1 MKNLFL
7 LLMLTTTPP
16 SAFSV
21 EMLLLNLLSANRLNK
36 LLDVLAS
43 FNKGQKVHKDIKVKG
58 HRMKRQVDVWGS
70 WGEWSKCSR
79 SCGGG
84 VSFRQRR
91 CYSQRTEGPSSCVG
105 PTRSY
110 QSCNVQNCPEG
121 SQDFRAEQCAEFDGT
136 EFQGK
141 KYKWLPYYGAPNKCE
156 LNCIPKGE
164 NFYYRHKEA
173 VVDGTTCEPG
183 KRDICV
189 EGVCQAVGCDN
200 MLESAKKED
209 KCLQCGGDGSTC
221 YGVKGTFD
229 VASLPKGYNQIFII
243 PVGAT
248 SIQIKE
254 VKPSRNFLGEKEV
267 EKALPSFLDRAE
279 EIPVEKTNTLL
290 LPECS
295 ITECLGQISLVMF
308 SLVENW
314 IRIQHISCFLNKV
327 FDEPDSGVKS
337 VECESHI
344 LMVRR
349 TEADIGY
356 APAANTVKNVRGE
369 YYLNGHWTIDFS
381 RALQVAS
388 TVLHYDRGSEGDVAP
403 ELLHAR
409 GPTTEP
415 LIIEL
420 ISQEPN
426 TGVQYE
432 YYLPLQGQASG
443 YIWSYS
449 SWSECSSECGGGFQS
464 RLVFCTIDNEIYPD
478 YMCGNKPQPDNNRT
492 CGHQPCPQ
500 TKRTSYIYLPQAW
513 SHSGARSS
521 QMKSWKTGEWGSCSA
536 TCGGGTQTRSVYC
549 VAFDGRSPRGVVD
562 DAECMAFAQQPRRSQ
577 PCNVRQCA
585 TWSTGPWSQCSASCG
600 EGVQTRTVTCR
611 TQQGSQ
617 AQDFACLME
626 PKPSATQP
634 CLKENCIQE
643 IGWHVGDWGLC
654 SKSCDSGIRTRQ
666 VICADSDSKFYGP
679 ETCKAIQPQKPATLG
694 SCNTQPCYLPQQV
707 PSMQD
712 TMGYNVTRQ
721 SLLTRYNPNSPAPDS
736 DDGRM
741 LPGNTMIH
749 SASGNQHIP
758 STKDHSINLFAV
770 HWEPQSR
777 SPGSHRLSFS
787 QDHPAGTGSQDC
799 HQSPHGCCPDGRT
812 PASGPLG
819 RGCPFSTCHQNRYGC
834 CPDGVSAAQGPNN
847 IGCPQYYHDIQT
859 RQNHPTVTTPA
870 ASQALSQQHPSGEC
884 RSSVYGC
891 CFDNIAS
898 AKGPRGEGCLNRPNY
913 PYPVMC
919 LLPSAHGPCAN
930 WTTRWYFVGVV
941 GKCNRF
947 WYGGCHGNKN
957 SFASEEEC
965 MRVCHSSV
973 GVSQLELQP
982 SPGTEALQHQQT
994 GSSSNT
1000 GRAQDQQQLPAR
1012 ETASHIQGGRTY
1024 GASLPKQDSHSWRRD
1039 VLPET
1044 LPRTDVLESQRWD
1057 TQGSRL
1063 DSLGQLHSWETAMPG
1078 PSDRQSSSGQQV
1090 LPREGKQWREAFGA
1104 DVSVT
1109 EGFGHQESADLFPAQ
1124 ALHRTILEEAK
1135 PSLVTA
1141 AVGQN
1146 IQLVCKTGVSPLSRV
1161 EWMKNSRP
1169 IFSDRHTYQSDS
1181 SLVISHVQPEDAG
1194 TYTCLTSDGR
1204 TESRQIQLRITEY
1217 QSSALAEGERGRVL
1231 PEANQQ
1237 RRGLPR
1243 GRQLVQAAGSS
1254 ARQQLTYR
1262 LKMDKSEPTVVEANV
1277 GERVRLPCTVEASP
1291 ALTIEWQKDGQP
1303 LSSPRHRQ
1311 QSDGALVISRVSSE
1325 DIGFFSCIASKGRE
1339 RDQRQVL
1346 LRPRGELRI
1355 TGLLPSITVPE
1366 GGTAQLHCT
1375 VTGNNVNI
1383 RWSRNGV
1390 PMRGDGHHIHLS
1402 QDGSLTISNV
1412 QEADEGSYT
1421 CSAYSSSSS
1430 VSASSEVKVLRSRPS
1445 TTVSHTVDLGRECVD
1460 QPHLANCDLIL
1471 QAQLCGNEY
1480 YSSFCCASCARHRSQ
1495 GSPPHPRG

>member
-1 MKNLFL
+1 FCYVCGVFY
-7 LLMLTTTPP
+7 
-16 SAFSV
+16 SQGS
-21 EMLLLNLLSANRLNK
+21 R
-36 LLDVLAS
+36 
-43 FNKGQKVHKDIKVKG
+43 I
-58 HRMKRQVDVWGS
+58 KRQVDVWGS

-110 QSCNVQNCPEG
+110 RSCNVQNCLEG
-121 SQDFRAEQCAEFDGT
+121 SRDFRAEQCAEFDGT

-141 KYKWLPYYGAPNKCE
+141 KYKWLPYYGATNKCE

-200 MLESAKKED
+200 MLESTKKED

-229 VASLPKGYNQIFII
+229 MASLPKGYNQIFII

-254 VKPSRNFLGEKEV
+254 VKPSRNFL
-267 EKALPSFLDRAE
+267 A
-279 EIPVEKTNTLL
+279 
-290 LPECS
+290 
-295 ITECLGQISLVMF
+295 
-308 SLVENW
+308 
-314 IRIQHISCFLNKV
+314 
-327 FDEPDSGVKS
+327 
-337 VECESHI
+337 
-344 LMVRR
+344 
-349 TEADIGY
+349 
-356 APAANTVKNVRGE
+356 VKNVRGE

-415 LIIEL
+415 LVIEL

-443 YIWSYS
+443 YSWSYS

-478 YMCGNKPQPDNNRT
+478 YMCRNEPQPDNNRT

-500 TKRTSYIYLPQAW
+500 TKR
-513 SHSGARSS
+513 
-521 QMKSWKTGEWGSCSA
+521 WKTGEWGSCSA
-536 TCGGGTQTRSVYC
+536 TCGRGTQTRSVYC
-549 VAFDGRSPRGVVD
+549 VAFDGQSPQGVVD
-562 DAECMAFAQQPRRSQ
+562 DTECMAFTQQPRRSQ
-577 PCNVRQCA
+577 PCNLRQCA
-585 TWSTGPWSQCSASCG
+585 TWTTGPWSQCSASCG

-643 IGWHVGDWGLC
+643 ISWHVGDWGLC

-666 VICADSDSKFYGP
+666 VICADGDSKVYSA
-679 ETCKAIQPQKPATLG
+679 ETCRGIQPQKPATLG

-712 TMGYNVTRQ
+712 TTGYNVTHQ
-721 SLLTRYNPNSPAPDS
+721 SLLTRYNPNSPAP
-736 DDGRM
+736 
-741 LPGNTMIH
+741 
-749 SASGNQHIP
+749 GNQHIP
-758 STKDHSINLFAV
+758 STKDQGINLFAV
-770 HWEPQSR
+770 HWEPQSH

-787 QDHPAGTGSQDC
+787 QDSTAGTGSQDC
-799 HQSPHGCCPDGRT
+799 HQSPHGCCPDGHT
-812 PASGPLG
+812 LASGPLG
-819 RGCPFSTCHQNRYGC
+819 RGCPFSTCHKNRYGC

-847 IGCPQYYHDIQT
+847 IGCPQYYRDIRT
-859 RQNHPTVTTPA
+859 RQNHPTTTTPA
-870 ASQALSQQHPSGEC
+870 ASQALSQQQPSGEC
-884 RSSVYGC
+884 RGSMYGC
-891 CFDNIAS
+891 CFDNVAS
-898 AKGPRGEGCLNRPNY
+898 AKGPRGEGCLSRPNY

-919 LLPSAHGPCAN
+919 LLPSAHGPCTN

-965 MRVCHSSV
+965 MRACHSSMRA
-973 GVSQLELQP
+973 SHLDLHP
-982 SPGTEALQHQQT
+982 SSGAEALQQQQT
-994 GSSSNT
+994 GSSSYT
-1000 GRAQDQQQLPAR
+1000 GRAQGQQQSPTR
-1012 ETASHIQGGRTY
+1012 QTASHSQEGRSY
-1024 GASLPKQDSHSWRRD
+1024 GVSLPRQDSRSWRRD
-1039 VLPET
+1039 VLPEA
-1044 LPRTDVLESQRWD
+1044 LPRTGVLESQR
-1057 TQGSRL
+1057 SRL
-1063 DSLGQLHSWETAMPG
+1063 DRLGQLRSWDTALPG
-1078 PSDRQSSSGQQV
+1078 SSDRQSSSGQQG
-1090 LPREGKQWREAFGA
+1090 LSREGKQGE
-1104 DVSVT
+1104 
-1109 EGFGHQESADLFPAQ
+1109 EGSRSANGITFSF
-1124 ALHRTILEEAK
+1124 RTILEEGK
-1135 PSLVTA
+1135 PPLVTA
-1141 AVGQN
+1141 VVGQN

-1161 EWMKNSRP
+1161 EWMKNSQP
-1169 IFSDRHTYQSDS
+1169 ISSDRHTYQSDS
-1181 SLVISHVQPEDAG
+1181 SLVISHIGPEDAG
-1194 TYTCLTSDGR
+1194 IYTCLTSDGR
-1204 TESRQIQLRITEY
+1204 TESRQIQLQITEY
-1217 QSSALAEGERGRVL
+1217 QSSVVAEGERGQVL
-1231 PEANQQ
+1231 QEAHQQ
-1237 RRGLPR
+1237 RQALSR
-1243 GRQLVQAAGSS
+1243 GRQLGQAAGSS
-1254 ARQQLTYR
+1254 MPQQLTYR

-1311 QSDGALVISRVSSE
+1311 QLDGALLISRVSSE
-1325 DIGFFSCIASKGRE
+1325 DIGFFTCLASNGRD

-1346 LRPRGELRI
+1346 LRPLGELRI

-1421 CSAYSSSSS
+1421 CSAYRSSSS
-1430 VSASSEVKVLRSRPS
+1430 VSASSEVKVLRSQPS
-1445 TTVSHTVDLGRECVD
+1445 TTVSHVVDLSRECVD

-1480 YSSFCCASCARHRSQ
+1480 YSSFCCASCARHRPQ

>member
-7 LLMLTTTPP
+7 LLMLATTSP
-16 SAFSV
+16 SAFSG
-21 EMLLLNLLSANRLNK
+21 R
-36 LLDVLAS
+36 
-43 FNKGQKVHKDIKVKG
+43 
-58 HRMKRQVDVWGS
+58 RMKRQLDVWGS
-70 WGEWSKCSR
+70 WGEWSECSR

-84 VSFRQRR
+84 VSFRQRH

-110 QSCNVQNCPEG
+110 RSCNVQNCPEG
-121 SQDFRAEQCAEFDGT
+121 SRDFRAEQCAEFDGT

-254 VKPSRNFLGEKEV
+254 VKPSRNFL
-267 EKALPSFLDRAE
+267 A
-279 EIPVEKTNTLL
+279 
-290 LPECS
+290 
-295 ITECLGQISLVMF
+295 
-308 SLVENW
+308 
-314 IRIQHISCFLNKV
+314 
-327 FDEPDSGVKS
+327 
-337 VECESHI
+337 
-344 LMVRR
+344 
-349 TEADIGY
+349 
-356 APAANTVKNVRGE
+356 VKNVRGE

-388 TVLHYDRGSEGDVAP
+388 TVLHYDRSSEGDVAP

-443 YIWSYS
+443 YSWSYS

-478 YMCGNKPQPDNNRT
+478 YMCRNKPQPHNNRT

-521 QMKSWKTGEWGSCSA
+521 QMKRWKTGEWGPCSA
-536 TCGGGTQTRSVYC
+536 TCGRGTQTRSVYC
-549 VAFDGRSPRGVVD
+549 VAFDGQGPQGVVD
-562 DAECMAFAQQPRRSQ
+562 DTECMAFAQQPRRSQ
-577 PCNVRQCA
+577 PCNLRQCA

-611 TQQGSQ
+611 TRQGSQ

-666 VICADSDSKFYGP
+666 VICADGDSKVYSA
-679 ETCKAIQPQKPATLG
+679 ETCRAIQPQKPATLG

-721 SLLTRYNPNSPAPDS
+721 SSLTRYNPNSSAPDS

-741 LPGNTMIH
+741 HPGKTMIH

-758 STKDHSINLFAV
+758 STKDQGINLVAV
-770 HWEPQSR
+770 HWEPQSG
-777 SPGSHRLSFS
+777 SPGPHRLSLS
-787 QDHPAGTGSQDC
+787 QDSPAGTGSQDC

-812 PASGPLG
+812 LASGPLG

-847 IGCPQYYHDIQT
+847 IGCPQYYRDIRT
-859 RQNHPTVTTPA
+859 RQNHPTTTTPA
-870 ASQALSQQHPSGEC
+870 ASQALSQQQPAGEC
-884 RSSVYGC
+884 RGSMYGC

-898 AKGPRGEGCLNRPNY
+898 AKGPQGEGCLNRPNY

-919 LLPSAHGPCAN
+919 LLPSAHGPCTN

-965 MRVCHSSV
+965 MRACHSPV
-973 GVSQLELQP
+973 GASHLEIQP
-982 SPGTEALQHQQT
+982 SSGTEALQHQQT
-994 GSSSNT
+994 GSSSHT
-1000 GRAQDQQQLPAR
+1000 GHAQGQQQSPTR
-1012 ETASHIQGGRTY
+1012 ETASHRQEGRTY
-1024 GASLPKQDSHSWRRD
+1024 GASLPRQDSRSWRRD
-1039 VLPET
+1039 VLPEA
-1044 LPRTDVLESQRWD
+1044 LPRTGVLESQR
-1057 TQGSRL
+1057 SRL
-1063 DSLGQLHSWETAMPG
+1063 DRLGQLHSWDTALPG
-1078 PSDRQSSSGQQV
+1078 PSHRQSSGGQQGQS
-1090 LPREGKQWREAFGA
+1090 REGKQWREAFGA

-1124 ALHRTILEEAK
+1124 ALHRTILEEGR
-1135 PSLVTA
+1135 PPLVTA
-1141 AVGQN
+1141 VVGQN

-1169 IFSDRHTYQSDS
+1169 ISSDRHTYQSDS
-1181 SLVISHVQPEDAG
+1181 SLVISHVGPEDAG

-1204 TESRQIQLRITEY
+1204 TESRQIQLQITEY
-1217 QSSALAEGERGRVL
+1217 QSSVVAEGERGQVL
-1231 PEANQQ
+1231 QEADQQ
-1237 RRGLPR
+1237 RRALSR
-1243 GRQLVQAAGSS
+1243 GRQLGQAAGSS
-1254 ARQQLTYR
+1254 VPQQLTYR
-1262 LKMDKSEPTVVEANV
+1262 LKMDKSEPTVVEAHI

-1311 QSDGALVISRVSSE
+1311 QSDGALLISRVSSE
-1325 DIGFFSCIASKGRE
+1325 DIGFFTCLASNGRD

-1346 LRPRGELRI
+1346 LRPLGELRI
-1355 TGLLPSITVPE
+1355 TGLLPSIMVPE

-1390 PMRGDGHHIHLS
+1390 PIWGDGHHIHLS

-1421 CSAYSSSSS
+1421 CSAYRGSSS

-1445 TTVSHTVDLGRECVD
+1445 TTASHIVDLSRECLD
-1460 QPHLANCDLIL
+1460 QPHLANCELIL

-1480 YSSFCCASCARHRSQ
+1480 YSSFCCASCARHRPQ

>member
-1 MKNLFL
+1 
-7 LLMLTTTPP
+7 
-16 SAFSV
+16 
-21 EMLLLNLLSANRLNK
+21 
-36 LLDVLAS
+36 
-43 FNKGQKVHKDIKVKG
+43 G

-70 WGEWSKCSR
+70 WGEWSRCSR

-91 CYSQRTEGPSSCVG
+91 CYSQRTESPSGCLG

-110 QSCNVQNCPEG
+110 RSCNVQSCPEG
-121 SQDFRAEQCAEFDGT
+121 SRDFRAEQCAEFDGT

-200 MLESAKKED
+200 MLESDKKED
-209 KCLQCGGDGSTC
+209 KCLQCGGDGTTC

-229 VASLPKGYNQIFII
+229 VTSLPKGYNQIFII
-243 PVGAT
+243 PMGAT
-248 SIQIKE
+248 SIQVKE
-254 VKPSRNFLGEKEV
+254 VMPSKNFL
-267 EKALPSFLDRAE
+267 A
-279 EIPVEKTNTLL
+279 
-290 LPECS
+290 
-295 ITECLGQISLVMF
+295 
-308 SLVENW
+308 
-314 IRIQHISCFLNKV
+314 
-327 FDEPDSGVKS
+327 
-337 VECESHI
+337 
-344 LMVRR
+344 
-349 TEADIGY
+349 
-356 APAANTVKNVRGE
+356 VKNVRGE

-388 TVLHYDRGSEGDVAP
+388 TVLHYDRGSEGDLAP

-415 LIIEL
+415 LVIEL

-426 TGVQYE
+426 MGVQYE
-432 YYLPLQGQASG
+432 YYLPLQGQASS
-443 YIWSYS
+443 YSWSYS

-478 YMCGNKPQPDNNRT
+478 HLCRNKPQPDNNRT
-492 CGHQPCPQ
+492 CGHQACPQ
-500 TKRTSYIYLPQAW
+500 TKR
-513 SHSGARSS
+513 
-521 QMKSWKTGEWGSCSA
+521 WKTGEWGSCSA

-549 VAFDGRSPRGVVD
+549 VAFDGQSSQGVVD
-562 DAECMAFAQQPRRSQ
+562 NAECMAFAQQPRSSQ

-585 TWSTGPWSQCSASCG
+585 TWSTGPWSECSASCG
-600 EGVQTRTVTCR
+600 EGVQTRTITCK

-666 VICADSDSKFYGP
+666 VICADGDSKFYSP
-679 ETCKAIQPQKPATLG
+679 ETCKAIQPEKPATLG
-694 SCNTQPCYLPQQV
+694 SCNMQPCYLPQQV

-712 TMGYNVTRQ
+712 TMGYDVTRQ
-721 SLLTRYNPNSPAPDS
+721 SLLTRYNPNSPTPE
-736 DDGRM
+736 RM
-741 LPGNTMIH
+741 VR
-749 SASGNQHIP
+749 
-758 STKDHSINLFAV
+758 AV
-770 HWEPQSR
+770 SKEPQDNQIWTDRPGDTHS
-777 SPGSHRLSFS
+777 GSHQLGFS
-787 QDHPAGTGSQDC
+787 PDPTAGPVSRDC
-799 HQSPHGCCPDGRT
+799 HQSPHGCCPDGHT

-819 RGCPFSTCHQNRYGC
+819 RGCLFSTCQQNSRYGC
-834 CPDGVSAAQGPNN
+834 CPDGVSAARGPNN
-847 IGCPQYYHDIQT
+847 MGCPQYYRDI
-859 RQNHPTVTTPA
+859 RMSQNHPTAAPPT

-884 RSSVYGC
+884 RSSMYGC
-891 CFDNIAS
+891 CFDNVAS
-898 AKGPRGEGCLNRPNY
+898 ASGPRGEGCLNRPNY

-930 WTTRWYFVGVV
+930 WTTRWYFVSVV

-965 MRVCHSSV
+965 MRVCHNSV
-973 GVSQLELQP
+973 GVRDAR
-982 SPGTEALQHQQT
+982 G
-994 GSSSNT
+994 
-1000 GRAQDQQQLPAR
+1000 QQQSPTR
-1012 ETASHIQGGRTY
+1012 QSASHSQEGRTY
-1024 GASLPKQDSHSWRRD
+1024 GASHPTQDSHRQDSWRSE
-1039 VLPET
+1039 VLPES
-1044 LPRTDVLESQRWD
+1044 LPRTGILESQRWN
-1057 TQGSRL
+1057 TRQSRL
-1063 DSLGQLHSWETAMPG
+1063 DSLSQLHLWETAVPA
-1078 PSDRQSSSGQQV
+1078 PSESQSSSGQQV
-1090 LPREGKQWREAFGA
+1090 LPREGKQWLKAFGA
-1104 DVSVT
+1104 GVSMT
-1109 EGFGHQESADLFPAQ
+1109 EGFGHQEVPFSFRA
-1124 ALHRTILEEAK
+1124 ILEEAK

-1141 AVGQN
+1141 VVGQN
-1146 IQLVCKTGVSPLSRV
+1146 IQLVCKTGMSPLSRV
-1161 EWMKNSRP
+1161 EWMKNGRP
-1169 IFSDRHTYQSDS
+1169 VSSDRHTYQSDS
-1181 SLVISHVQPEDAG
+1181 SLVISHIKPEDAG
-1194 TYTCLTSDGR
+1194 MYTCLTSDGR
-1204 TESRQIQLRITEY
+1204 TESRQIQLQITEY
-1217 QSSALAEGERGRVL
+1217 QSTVLAEGERGQVL
-1231 PEANQQ
+1231 HKENQQ
-1237 RRGLPR
+1237 LRELSR
-1243 GRQLVQAAGSS
+1243 GRKVVHAAGSPVH
-1254 ARQQLTYR
+1254 QQFTYR
-1262 LKMDKSEPTVVEANV
+1262 LRMDKSEPTVVEASI

-1291 ALTIEWQKDGQP
+1291 TLTIEWQKDGQP

-1311 QSDGALVISRVSSE
+1311 QSDGALVISRVSPE
-1325 DIGFFSCIASKGRE
+1325 DLGFFTCIASNGRDLD
-1339 RDQRQVL
+1339 RRQVL
-1346 LRPRGELRI
+1346 FRPLGELRI

-1402 QDGSLTISNV
+1402 QDGSLIISNV

-1421 CSAYSSSSS
+1421 CSAYSSSNS
-1430 VSASSEVKVLRSRPS
+1430 VSASTEVKVLRNRPS
-1445 TTVSHTVDLGRECVD
+1445 TTTSHVVDLSRECVD

-1480 YSSFCCASCARHRSQ
+1480 YSSFCCASCARHRPQASA
-1495 GSPPHPRG
+1495 PHHRG

>member
-1 MKNLFL
+1 FCYVCGV
-7 LLMLTTTPP
+7 
-16 SAFSV
+16 FYFQG
-21 EMLLLNLLSANRLNK
+21 R
-36 LLDVLAS
+36 
-43 FNKGQKVHKDIKVKG
+43 
-58 HRMKRQVDVWGS
+58 RMKRQVDVWGS
-70 WGEWSKCSR
+70 WSEWSKCSR

-84 VSFRQRR
+84 VGFRQRR

-110 QSCNVQNCPEG
+110 RSCNVQNCPEG
-121 SQDFRAEQCAEFDGT
+121 SRDFRAEQCAEFDGT

-221 YGVKGTFD
+221 HGVKGTFD
-229 VASLPKGYNQIFII
+229 VAALPKGYNQIFII

-254 VKPSRNFLGEKEV
+254 VKPSRNFL
-267 EKALPSFLDRAE
+267 A
-279 EIPVEKTNTLL
+279 
-290 LPECS
+290 
-295 ITECLGQISLVMF
+295 
-308 SLVENW
+308 
-314 IRIQHISCFLNKV
+314 
-327 FDEPDSGVKS
+327 
-337 VECESHI
+337 
-344 LMVRR
+344 
-349 TEADIGY
+349 
-356 APAANTVKNVRGE
+356 VKNVRGE

-415 LIIEL
+415 LVIEL

-426 TGVQYE
+426 MGVEYE

-443 YIWSYS
+443 YSWSYS

-478 YMCGNKPQPDNNRT
+478 YMCRNKPQPDNNRT

-500 TKRTSYIYLPQAW
+500 TKR
-513 SHSGARSS
+513 
-521 QMKSWKTGEWGSCSA
+521 WKTGEWGSCSA
-536 TCGGGTQTRSVYC
+536 SCGRGTQTRSVYC
-549 VAFDGRSPRGVVD
+549 VVFDGQSWQGVVD

-585 TWSTGPWSQCSASCG
+585 TWSTGPWSECSASCG

-643 IGWHVGDWGLC
+643 IGWHIGDWGLC

-666 VICADSDSKFYGP
+666 VICADGDSKFYSP

-712 TMGYNVTRQ
+712 TMGYDVTRQ
-721 SLLTRYNPNSPAPDS
+721 SLLTRYNPNRPAP
-736 DDGRM
+736 G
-741 LPGNTMIH
+741 LEEFFKFG
-749 SASGNQHIP
+749 
-758 STKDHSINLFAV
+758 
-770 HWEPQSR
+770 PQSR
-777 SPGSHRLSFS
+777 LPGSHRLSFP
-787 QDHPAGTGSQDC
+787 QDPAAGAGSQDC
-799 HQSPHGCCPDGRT
+799 HLSPHGCCPDGHT

-847 IGCPQYYHDIQT
+847 FGCPQYYRDIQT
-859 RQNHPTVTTPA
+859 RQNHPTATTPA
-870 ASQALSQQHPSGEC
+870 ASQALSQQQPSGEC
-884 RSSVYGC
+884 RGSMYGC
-891 CFDNIAS
+891 CFDNVAS
-898 AKGPRGEGCLNRPNY
+898 ATGPRGEGCLNSPNY

-919 LLPSAHGPCAN
+919 LLPSAHGPCTN

-973 GVSQLELQP
+973 G
-982 SPGTEALQHQQT
+982 A
-994 GSSSNT
+994 
-1000 GRAQDQQQLPAR
+1000 QQQSPAR
-1012 ETASHIQGGRTY
+1012 EAASHSQEGRTF
-1024 GASLPKQDSHSWRRD
+1024 GASLPMQVSRRQDSWRRD
-1039 VLPET
+1039 VLPEA
-1044 LPRTDVLESQRWD
+1044 LPRTGVLESQHWD
-1057 TQGSRL
+1057 TQRSRP
-1063 DSLGQLHSWETAMPG
+1063 DSVGQLRSWEAAAPG

-1090 LPREGKQWREAFGA
+1090 LPREGKQGYRGE
-1104 DVSVT
+1104 
-1109 EGFGHQESADLFPAQ
+1109 EGSRSADGITFSF
-1124 ALHRTILEEAK
+1124 RTILEEAK

-1141 AVGQN
+1141 VVGQN
-1146 IQLVCKTGVSPLSRV
+1146 IQLVCKIGMSSPSRV

-1169 IFSDRHTYQSDS
+1169 VSSDRHTYQSDS
-1181 SLVISHVQPEDAG
+1181 SLVISHVQPQDAG
-1194 TYTCLTSDGR
+1194 TYTCRTSDGR
-1204 TESRQIQLRITEY
+1204 TESRQIQLQVTEY
-1217 QSSALAEGERGRVL
+1217 PSTVLAEAERGRVL
-1231 PEANQQ
+1231 HQANAQQ
-1237 RRGLPR
+1237 RGLSR

-1254 ARQQLTYR
+1254 VRQQLTYR
-1262 LKMDKSEPTVVEANV
+1262 LKMDKSEPAVVEANV

-1311 QSDGALVISRVSSE
+1311 QLDGALVISRVSSE
-1325 DIGFFSCIASKGRE
+1325 DIGFFTCIASNGRD
-1339 RDQRQVL
+1339 RDQRHVL
-1346 LRPRGELRI
+1346 LRPLGELRI

-1430 VSASSEVKVLRSRPS
+1430 VSASSEVKVLRNRPS
-1445 TTVSHTVDLGRECVD
+1445 TSVSHVADLSRECVD

-1480 YSSFCCASCARHRSQ
+1480 YSSFCCASCARHRPQ

>member
-1 MKNLFL
+1 G
-7 LLMLTTTPP
+7 
-16 SAFSV
+16 S
-21 EMLLLNLLSANRLNK
+21 
-36 LLDVLAS
+36 
-43 FNKGQKVHKDIKVKG
+43 
-58 HRMKRQVDVWGS
+58 RMKRQVDVWGS

-91 CYSQRTEGPSSCVG
+91 CYSQRTEGPPSCVG
-105 PTRSY
+105 PTQSY
-110 QSCNVQNCPEG
+110 RSCNVQNCPEG
-121 SQDFRAEQCAEFDGT
+121 SRDFRAEQCAEFDET

-189 EGVCQAVGCDN
+189 QGVCQTVGCDN
-200 MLESAKKED
+200 MLESAKEED

-221 YGVKGTFD
+221 YSVKGNFD

-254 VKPSRNFLGEKEV
+254 VKPSRNFL
-267 EKALPSFLDRAE
+267 A
-279 EIPVEKTNTLL
+279 
-290 LPECS
+290 
-295 ITECLGQISLVMF
+295 
-308 SLVENW
+308 
-314 IRIQHISCFLNKV
+314 
-327 FDEPDSGVKS
+327 
-337 VECESHI
+337 
-344 LMVRR
+344 
-349 TEADIGY
+349 
-356 APAANTVKNVRGE
+356 VKNVRGE

-415 LIIEL
+415 LVIEL

-432 YYLPLQGQASG
+432 YYLPRQGQASG
-443 YIWSYS
+443 YSWSYS
-449 SWSECSSECGGGFQS
+449 SWSECSSECGGGFQT

-478 YMCGNKPQPDNNRT
+478 YMCRNKPQPDNNRT

-500 TKRTSYIYLPQAW
+500 TKR
-513 SHSGARSS
+513 
-521 QMKSWKTGEWGSCSA
+521 WKTGEWSSCSA

-549 VAFDGRSPRGVVD
+549 VSFDGQSSQGVVE

-585 TWSTGPWSQCSASCG
+585 AWSTGPWSQCSASCG

-666 VICADSDSKFYGP
+666 VICADGDSKLYSP

-712 TMGYNVTRQ
+712 TMGYDVTRQ
-721 SLLTRYNPNSPAPDS
+721 SLLTRYNPNSPAP
-736 DDGRM
+736 
-741 LPGNTMIH
+741 
-749 SASGNQHIP
+749 GNQHTP
-758 STKDHSINLFAV
+758 PTKDHGMNLFPV
-770 HWEPQSR
+770 RWDPQSR
-777 SPGSHRLSFS
+777 SAGSHRLSFS
-787 QDHPAGTGSQDC
+787 QEPPAGTGSQGC
-799 HQSPHGCCPDGRT
+799 RQSLHGCCPDGHT

-819 RGCPFSTCHQNRYGC
+819 RGCPASTCHQNRYGC

-847 IGCPQYYHDIQT
+847 IGCPQYYRDLQT
-859 RQNHPTVTTPA
+859 RQNHPTATSPA

-891 CFDNIAS
+891 CFDNVAS
-898 AKGPRGEGCLNRPNY
+898 ASGPRGEGCLNRPNY

-919 LLPSAHGPCAN
+919 LLPSAHGPCTN

-973 GVSQLELQP
+973 G
-982 SPGTEALQHQQT
+982 G
-994 GSSSNT
+994 
-1000 GRAQDQQQLPAR
+1000 QQQSPTR
-1012 ETASHIQGGRTY
+1012 QTASHSQEGRTS
-1024 GASLPKQDSHSWRRD
+1024 GASLPTQDSHRQDSWRRD
-1039 VLPET
+1039 VLPEA
-1044 LPRTDVLESQRWD
+1044 LPRTGVLESQRWD
-1057 TQGSRL
+1057 TQRS
-1063 DSLGQLHSWETAMPG
+1063 SLGQLRSWETAMPG
-1078 PSDRQSSSGQQV
+1078 PPDRQSSSGQQV
-1090 LPREGKQWREAFGA
+1090 LPREGKQGE
-1104 DVSVT
+1104 
-1109 EGFGHQESADLFPAQ
+1109 EGSRSANGITFSF
-1124 ALHRTILEEAK
+1124 RTILEEAK

-1141 AVGQN
+1141 VVGQN

-1169 IFSDRHTYQSDS
+1169 VSSDRHTYQSDG
-1181 SLVISHVQPEDAG
+1181 SLVISHVEPQDAG
-1194 TYTCLTSDGR
+1194 TYTCRTFDGR
-1204 TESRQIQLRITEY
+1204 TESRQIQLQITEY
-1217 QSSALAEGERGRVL
+1217 QSSVLAEGERGRVL
-1231 PEANQQ
+1231 PKADQQ
-1237 RRGLPR
+1237 HGGLSR
-1243 GRQLVQAAGSS
+1243 GRQRVQAAGSS
-1254 ARQQLTYR
+1254 AHQQLTHR
-1262 LKMDKSEPTVVEANV
+1262 LKMDKNEPTVVEANV

-1291 ALTIEWQKDGQP
+1291 TLTIEWQKDGQP

-1311 QSDGALVISRVSSE
+1311 QPDGALVISRVSSE
-1325 DIGFFSCIASKGRE
+1325 DIGFFTCIASNGRDH
-1339 RDQRQVL
+1339 DQRRVL
-1346 LRPRGELRI
+1346 LRPLGELRI
-1355 TGLLPSITVPE
+1355 TGLLPRITVPE

-1375 VTGNNVNI
+1375 VTGKNVNI

-1412 QEADEGSYT
+1412 QEADEGSYI

-1430 VSASSEVKVLRSRPS
+1430 VSASSEVKVLRSQPS
-1445 TTVSHTVDLGRECVD
+1445 TTVSHVVDLSRECVD
-1460 QPHLANCDLIL
+1460 QPHLANCELIL

-1480 YSSFCCASCARHRSQ
+1480 YSSFCCASCARHRPQS
-1495 GSPPHPRG
+1495 SPTHPRG